1 MTRLSGEVEVEV
13 AACELQLLHKAR
25 NWHSN
30 FFFEPES
37 ETDLQRFFR
46 MWSVNELP

>member
-1 MTRLSGEVEVEV
+1 MSRLAAEV
-13 AACELQLLHKAR
+13 AACELQLLHKTE